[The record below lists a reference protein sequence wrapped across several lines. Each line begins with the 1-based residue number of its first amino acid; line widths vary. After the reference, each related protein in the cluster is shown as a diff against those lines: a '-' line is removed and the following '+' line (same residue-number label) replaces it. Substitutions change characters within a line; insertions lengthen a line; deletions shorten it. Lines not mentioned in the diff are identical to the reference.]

1 MTMSLPELALLLV
14 ALIGVPVLAIRIV
27 RSGPTDD
34 LARPLKF
41 LHWGFWGAILGFA
54 LAMGADS
61 LVTADDAAS
70 VLPGVATSV
79 LAAAFYVCACFY
91 WTAVGVLARRLQRNW
106 ILWVVVGLAT
116 LALGF
121 FATYV
126 LMAIRVRNEL
136 AAANAAIGGAARGT
150 PSRNSRDSA

>member
-1 MTMSLPELALLLV
+1 MAMSIAGLALLFAVLV
-14 ALIGVPVLAIRIV
+14 GVPVLSIRIV
-27 RSGPTDD
+27 RSGPIDD

-41 LHWGFWGAILGFA
+41 LHGGFWGAILSFA
-54 LAMGADS
+54 LAMGAGSFLDASGAS
-61 LVTADDAAS
+61 L
-70 VLPGVATSV
+70 LPGIVYDG
-79 LAAAFYVCACFY
+79 LLAAFYISACFY
-91 WTAVGVLARRLQRNW
+91 WTAVGVLAHRLRLNW

-126 LMAIRVRNEL
+126 WLVIRVRNV
-136 AAANAAIGGAARGT
+136 IRPKPVIDGAARDS